1 MGSLSKISPKCKKCK
16 YLEICKNKRLVACAY
31 YEQPKV
37 NKLTASNTCLNAGKI
52 DKRDIY
58 LDSNT
63 VITIDVEDIKREFNG
78 QFNLDLFTKR
88 STIKNEYELGR
99 FDN

>member
-37 NKLTASNTCLNAGKI
+37 NELTASITLPNARKI
-52 DKRDIY
+52 DTRDIY
-58 LDSNT
+58 LDENT
-63 VITIDVEDIKREFNG
+63 KITIDVEDIKRELSLRFV
-78 QFNLDLFTKR
+78 
-88 STIKNEYELGR
+88 KNCIYK
-99 FDN
+99 

>member
-37 NKLTASNTCLNAGKI
+37 NGLTASNTLPNARKI
-52 DKRDIY
+52 DTRDIY
-58 LDSNT
+58 LDENT
-63 VITIDVEDIKREFNG
+63 KITIDVEDIKRELSLRFV
-78 QFNLDLFTKR
+78 
-88 STIKNEYELGR
+88 KNCIYK
-99 FDN
+99 

>member
-37 NKLTASNTCLNAGKI
+37 NELTASNTLPNARKI
-52 DKRDIY
+52 DTRDIY
-58 LDSNT
+58 LDENT
-63 VITIDVEDIKREFNG
+63 KITIDVEDIKRELSLRFV
-78 QFNLDLFTKR
+78 
-88 STIKNEYELGR
+88 KNCIYK
-99 FDN
+99 